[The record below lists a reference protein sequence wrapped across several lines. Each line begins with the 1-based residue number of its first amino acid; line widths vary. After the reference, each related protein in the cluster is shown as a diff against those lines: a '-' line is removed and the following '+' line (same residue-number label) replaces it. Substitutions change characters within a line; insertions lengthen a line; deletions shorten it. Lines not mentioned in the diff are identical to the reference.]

1 MIVRRNEQVPILINI
16 LDFLFRNCILY
27 ALYIQIFVHKNSSH
41 DLSRSSHR
49 HSSTNS
55 SLLRDLFRS
64 RFDLMFRC
72 VQLRYERNTR
82 EERCERSI
90 MEIIP
95 GTEWCFYLV
104 FEAMAEREAHL
115 LCLLLNP
122 IGNRLRIM
130 APSGEANVAVYRL
143 ASVYSPPL
151 DSIIRVLG
159 TSRGHC
165 QHHNSLKRCRLRP
178 CAPSN

>member
-1 MIVRRNEQVPILINI
+1 MLCTFKFSYTKIRHTIYLDRVTVTVP
-16 LDFLFRNCILY
+16 
-27 ALYIQIFVHKNSSH
+27 QI
-41 DLSRSSHR
+41 
-49 HSSTNS
+49 
-55 SLLRDLFRS
+55 LLRDLFRS

-90 MEIIP
+90 MKIIP

-151 DSIIRVLG
+151 DSI
-159 TSRGHC
+159 T
-165 QHHNSLKRCRLRP
+165 QF
-178 CAPSN
+178 

>member
-1 MIVRRNEQVPILINI
+1 MLCTFKFSYTKIRHTIYLDRVTVTVP
-16 LDFLFRNCILY
+16 
-27 ALYIQIFVHKNSSH
+27 QI
-41 DLSRSSHR
+41 
-49 HSSTNS
+49 
-55 SLLRDLFRS
+55 LLRDLFRS

-151 DSIIRVLG
+151 DSI
-159 TSRGHC
+159 T
-165 QHHNSLKRCRLRP
+165 QF
-178 CAPSN
+178 